1 MQRSDLRHQLKNA
14 YLTIH
19 RKSETKSANE
29 DEHWSIQNLSR
40 GGIRFCSTEHFDID
54 ERVELELY
62 IDDQLSHQAH
72 GRICYHDEDNQHN
85 NYYGVSFL
93 DKYLHL

>member
-1 MQRSDLRHQLKNA
+1 MQRSDIRHEMDNA

-19 RKSETKSANE
+19 RRAEQNPNNT
-29 DEHWSIQNLSR
+29 HFPIQNLSR
-40 GGIRFCSTEHFDID
+40 GGIRFCSDAEHFDID
-54 ERVELELY
+54 ERVSLELY
-62 IDDQLSHQAH
+62 INGELSHEAH
-72 GRICYHDEDNQHN
+72 GRICYHDEDSDHH